1 VKQSQTKAN
10 GRFTN
15 TIESDMGALIKPSK
29 VLIRPDGSDP
39 KSNVIVVNIGD
50 AGKVTY

>member
-1 VKQSQTKAN
+1 
-10 GRFTN
+10 
-15 TIESDMGALIKPSK
+15 

-50 AGKVTY
+50 AGKVTYWLSKNFPGLQMVLDSALHLT